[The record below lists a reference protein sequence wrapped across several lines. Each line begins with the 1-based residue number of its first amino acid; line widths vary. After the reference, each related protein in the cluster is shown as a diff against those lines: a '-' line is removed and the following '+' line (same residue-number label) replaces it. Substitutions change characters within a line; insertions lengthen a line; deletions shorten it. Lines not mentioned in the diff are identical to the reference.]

1 MLIFR
6 YLSIYYIFL
15 FDINLDF
22 YKYNYKSG
30 IYIFFKYH
38 NIYFEFIY
46 ILTYHIHLNFNIHT

>member
-46 ILTYHIHLNFNIHT
+46 ILTYHIDLNFP